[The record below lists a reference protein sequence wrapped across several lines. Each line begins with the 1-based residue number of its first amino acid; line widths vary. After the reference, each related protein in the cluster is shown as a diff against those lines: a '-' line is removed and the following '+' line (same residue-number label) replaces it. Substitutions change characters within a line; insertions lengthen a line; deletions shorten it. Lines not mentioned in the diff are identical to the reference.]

1 MRPAVCLAR
10 RWAWR
15 RVWFLLGVP
24 GSLVGDVHP
33 THKELPVA
41 SVAAVPL
48 FLASLSATLV
58 AARLFARRLD
68 QLGRRFGF
76 PEALV
81 GLLTALAA
89 DGPEVSSALFALIKG
104 EHRVSVGVLVGSNA
118 FNLAAMIGLSGLL
131 VGSVRVSRD
140 TLLLEGLS
148 SACVMLIGV
157 AVLVGWLGPAV
168 AVSLTACV
176 LIPYVLLVSG
186 ASHSLG
192 RLARALDQRPRRSP
206 RRESVPGDPTHHL
219 LGLIVFDVALIVA
232 GSAGMV
238 QAAVTLGDQWGIS
251 SAVLGMLILAPLT
264 SVPNAVTAVRLG
276 LAGRGEALVGE
287 TFNSNTVN
295 LAAGVVVPSLFVT
308 FAAPSSTAKLQLGW
322 LVGMTCVCLLAL
334 AKKHGIRRPEA
345 AAAIALY
352 AGFVAI
358 QLA

>member
-1 MRPAVCLAR
+1 
-10 RWAWR
+10 
-15 RVWFLLGVP
+15 VP

-41 SVAAVPL
+41 LVAAIPL

-89 DGPEVSSALFALIKG
+89 DGPEISSALFALVKG
-104 EHRVSVGVLVGSNA
+104 EHGVSVGVLVGSNA

-131 VGSVRVSRD
+131 VGSVRISRD

-157 AVLVGWLGPAV
+157 AVLVGWLAPAV

-176 LIPYVLLVSG
+176 LIPYVLIVSG
-186 ASHSLG
+186 ASRSLG
-192 RLARALDQRPRRSP
+192 RLARTLDQRPQ
-206 RRESVPGDPTHHL
+206 REPVPGDPTHHL

-238 QAAVTLGDQWGIS
+238 EAALTLGDQWGIS

-287 TFNSNTVN
+287 TFNSNTIN
-295 LAAGVVVPSLFVT
+295 LAAGVIVPSLFVT
-308 FAAPSSTAKLQLGW
+308 FTAPSSTAKLQLGW
-322 LVGMTCVCLLAL
+322 LVGMTCVCLVAL
-334 AKKHGIRRPEA
+334 AKQRGIRRPEA
-345 AAAIALY
+345 AAVIALY
-352 AGFVAI
+352 VGFVAI